1 MRVYIACEVPA
12 IKELLALG
20 QAKFQEYLTP
30 DQFDFDSEVDQES
43 REHLISQLAADDSL
57 VLNSGRIGLVI
68 AADLSEIQ
76 LIDENLTLSMDQVA
90 GVLASKDGEELSWF
104 ASDEI
109 QFQLSEW
116 EK

>member
-1 MRVYIACEVPA
+1 MLFR
-12 IKELLALG
+12 
-20 QAKFQEYLTP
+20 
-30 DQFDFDSEVDQES
+30 S
-43 REHLISQLAADDSL
+43 
-57 VLNSGRIGLVI
+57 
-68 AADLSEIQ
+68 IQ
-76 LIDENLTLSMDQVA
+76 LIDENLTLSMAQVA

>member
-76 LIDENLTLSMDQVA
+76 LIDENLVA